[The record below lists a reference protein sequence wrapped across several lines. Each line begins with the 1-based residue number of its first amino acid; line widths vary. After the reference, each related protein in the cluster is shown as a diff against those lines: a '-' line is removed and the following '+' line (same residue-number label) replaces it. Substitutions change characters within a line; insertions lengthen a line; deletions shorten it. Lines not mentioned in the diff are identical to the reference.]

1 MSNLFA
7 HTSLLMSLTVL
18 HSVPAAFRLTACI
31 LLFAPLVGALVG
43 CDGANNFKAGQPAS
57 KTSTF
62 LPDGSGILFIE
73 TAEPEGLDGEL
84 LLLDAA
90 TEKHSVLYSANSSND
105 LRMRQVIWGD
115 FNCDES
121 ERFSPQ
127 SFDLAQRPSGRW
139 QVLVVNHDVAGV
151 SHIAHTVEIFELLK
165 NDLQQWELIW
175 RGCVETP
182 AGIVFHKVK
191 ALQDG
196 FLLTPA
202 LTLYEKIIS
211 LTKAVFVDKAEKNWR
226 WRLRDGFQLVP
237 VVKAAVSKKTDS
249 KA

>member
-1 MSNLFA
+1 
-7 HTSLLMSLTVL
+7 MSLTVL
-18 HSVPAAFRLTACI
+18 HSVPAAFKLAACI
-31 LLFAPLVGALVG
+31 FLFAPLVGALAG
-43 CDGANNFKAGQPAS
+43 CDGANNFKAGQLES

-73 TAEPEGLDGEL
+73 TIEPEGLGGQL
-84 LLLDAA
+84 SLLDAA
-90 TEKHSVLYSANSSND
+90 TEKYSVLYSANSSND
-105 LRMRQVIWGD
+105 LRMRQPIWGD
-115 FNCDES
+115 LTCGEPVY
-121 ERFSPQ
+121 FSPQ

-139 QVLVVNHDVAGV
+139 QLLVVNHDIVGV
-151 SHIAHTVEIFELLK
+151 SNIAHTVEMFELLK

-182 AGIVFHKVK
+182 IGIVFHKVK

-196 FLLTPA
+196 FLLTPM
-202 LTLYEKIIS
+202 LTLYDKIIS

-226 WRLRDGFQLVP
+226 WRLRDGFQLVSI
-237 VVKAAVSKKTDS
+237 VKAAVSKKTDS